1 MASQL
6 FNLIEKIINTGTL
19 RVKDATGTIT
29 TFGDG
34 TGDPVA
40 VRFTDSEAEKLIAR
54 DPALA
59 LGEMYMQGRFQMEEG
74 NIYDF
79 LSLVR
84 RNTLAIVF
92 SPLMAARLF
101 WRTGLAQLQTRL
113 PINRNR
119 KNVSHHYD
127 LTPPLFSLFLD
138 EDWQYSCAYFDPPD
152 ISLDEAQLAKK
163 RHIAAK
169 LRLNEGQRLLEIG
182 SGWGGLSMY
191 IAEMAGVDCTGITLS
206 HEQLAISADRAA
218 KRGLSDKVRFELQDY
233 RTMKAKPFDRI
244 VSVGMFE
251 HVGIGRYQNFFD
263 KCFELLDDDGVMVL
277 HSIGRDVAAH
287 GFNNPFIEKYI
298 FPGGF
303 LPSVYL
309 ISKILADSTEL
320 VMRDFRDIG
329 LDYSKTLSHWHKN
342 LLEKKDALNQLG
354 YDDQFYNL
362 WTYYL
367 GYCEGGFLERRISA
381 SQMLMSKAPHT

>member
-6 FNLIEKIINTGTL
+6 FNLVEKIIKTGTL

-40 VRFTDSEAEKLIAR
+40 IRFTDREAEKLVAT

-84 RNTLAIVF
+84 RNTLEIVF
-92 SPLMAARLF
+92 SPLMAARVF
-101 WRTGLAQLQTRL
+101 WRIGLAQLRTRL
-113 PINRNR
+113 PINHNR
-119 KNVSHHYD
+119 RNVSHHYD

-169 LRLNEGQRLLEIG
+169 LRLNEGQRVLEIG

-191 IAEMAGVDCTGITLS
+191 LAEMAGVDCTGITLS
-206 HEQLAISADRAA
+206 HEQLAISSRRAE
-218 KRGLSDKVRFELQDY
+218 KRGLSDRVRFELQDY

-244 VSVGMFE
+244 VSVGMF
-251 HVGIGRYQNFFD
+251 
-263 KCFELLDDDGVMVL
+263 
-277 HSIGRDVAAH
+277 
-287 GFNNPFIEKYI
+287 
-298 FPGGF
+298 
-303 LPSVYL
+303 
-309 ISKILADSTEL
+309 
-320 VMRDFRDIG
+320 
-329 LDYSKTLSHWHKN
+329 
-342 LLEKKDALNQLG
+342 
-354 YDDQFYNL
+354 
-362 WTYYL
+362 
-367 GYCEGGFLERRISA
+367 
-381 SQMLMSKAPHT
+381 